1 MLEAD
6 LPRAGAPVLVDAL
19 LANRS
24 GSAGRPGGICGLL
37 STAFLSIG
45 GTDGL
50 LGKSGLSRDCR
61 SDGYGRTLGGRE
73 RSEVKFLGAR

>member
-19 LANRS
+19 FANRS

-37 STAFLSIG
+37 STDFLSI